1 MWIGRGG
8 TLQMAY
14 RLHLNYLRTALI
26 RPLFLIGAVLI
37 LAGLGGGLTPAA
49 DEKLELTV
57 VDRETGKPI
66 PCRMHL
72 RIGSENGRIRRIR
85 GVPSGDDHFV
95 FPGRISLK
103 LPLGNYFFEIERGPE
118 YVDCSG
124 FFTLNRYSD
133 DAKTIE
139 LPRGVNMAAAGWY
152 SGDLDVRRPVRDM
165 KLLMR
170 AEDLHVAQ
178 VTTWFD
184 GKDEWSGEDPPDQP
198 VMSSDDDRYCQV
210 MAGSQSHP
218 GGTLLYLNMSR
229 PAATVK
235 KPGEYP
241 SLLEYTDLAR
251 EHDEV
256 WIDVTRPYWWDLPML
271 IAHGRVDS
279 IQLAHGQM
287 CRRKVI
293 DNESGGKDRDRERFP
308 GIEGNPRWSQEI
320 YFHLLNCG
328 LRIPPTAGSG
338 SGQVS
343 NPVGYNRVYVHVD
356 GALDYRKWWE
366 NLRAGQVVVTNGP
379 LLQPSVD
386 GQLPGHVFQADE
398 GQTVELQPAL
408 SLSLHKP
415 VRYLEVIKNGRVA
428 QSVPLDDYKEKRGR
442 LPKMEFTESG
452 WFLIRVV
459 SSEQTTYRFGMTGP
473 YYVQV
478 GYEKRISRRSA
489 KFFLDWVHERARQI
503 KLNDP
508 KERAEVIDAH
518 RAARDFWQD
527 LLDRANAK

>member
-1 MWIGRGG
+1 MLYWYMVNKLRFEY
-8 TLQMAY
+8 Q
-14 RLHLNYLRTALI
+14 RTAFF
-26 RPLFLIGAVLI
+26 RPLLLVGAILIVAGPGA
-37 LAGLGGGLTPAA
+37 GHTPAA

-57 VDRETGKPI
+57 VDRDSGKPI
-66 PCRMHL
+66 ACRMHL

-85 GVPSGDDHFV
+85 GFPAWDDHFV
-95 FPGRISLK
+95 FPGRITLK
-103 LPLGNYFFEIERGPE
+103 LPLGNYFFEVEHGPE
-118 YVDCSG
+118 FVNCSG
-124 FFTLNRYSD
+124 FFTINQYSD

-139 LPRGVNMAAAGWY
+139 LHRGIDMSAAGWY
-152 SGDLDVRRPVRDM
+152 SGDLDVRRPVREM
-165 KLLMR
+165 ELLMR
-170 AEDLHVAQ
+170 AEDLNVAQ

-184 GKDEWSGEDPPDQP
+184 GQDEWRDKDPPDEP
-198 VMSSDDDRYCQV
+198 LIAFGDDRFCQV
-210 MAGSQSHP
+210 TAGSQNHP

-229 PAATVK
+229 PLPTLK

-241 SLLEYTDLAR
+241 SLLEYTNRVR
-251 EHDEV
+251 EHEEV
-256 WIDVTRPYWWDLPML
+256 WIDATRPYWWDLPML

-293 DNESGGKDRDRERFP
+293 DNESGGKPRDGELYP
-308 GIEGNPRWSQEI
+308 GMEGNPRWSQEI
-320 YFHLLNCG
+320 YFHLVNCG

-343 NPVGYNRVYVHVD
+343 NPLGYNRVYVHVD
-356 GALDYRKWWE
+356 GRLDYRRWWE

-379 LLQPSVD
+379 LLQPMVE

-398 GQTVELQPAL
+398 GQTLELQPVL

-428 QSVPLDDYKEKRGR
+428 HSVPLEDYQEKMGR
-442 LPKMEFTESG
+442 LPKMEFTQSG

-459 SSEQTTYRFGMTGP
+459 SSEDTTYRFGMTGP

-489 KFFLDWVHERARQI
+489 KFFLDWVYERAGQI
-503 KLNDP
+503 HLSDP
-508 KERAEVIDAH
+508 EQHEQVIDAH
-518 RAARDFWQD
+518 RTARDFWQEMV
-527 LLDRANAK
+527 DRANAE

>member
-1 MWIGRGG
+1 
-8 TLQMAY
+8 MA
-14 RLHLNYLRTALI
+14 HGLRFECPRRAFF
-26 RPLFLIGAVLI
+26 RPLFLVGAVLI
-37 LAGLGGGLTPAA
+37 LAGAGAGRIPAD
-49 DEKLELTV
+49 DEKLKLTV
-57 VDRETGKPI
+57 VDRETGEPI
-66 PCRMHL
+66 ACRMHL
-72 RIGSENGRIRRIR
+72 RLGSENGRIRKIR
-85 GVPSGDDHFV
+85 GFPAWDDHFV
-95 FPGRISLK
+95 FPGRITLK

-124 FFTLNRYSD
+124 FFTINRYSD

-139 LPRGVNMAAAGWY
+139 LPRGIDMSAAGWY
-152 SGDLDVRRPVRDM
+152 SGDLDVRRPLGEM
-165 KLLMR
+165 ELLMR

-178 VTTWFD
+178 VTSWFD
-184 GKDEWSGEDPPDQP
+184 GKNEWLGKDPPDEP
-198 VMSSDDDRYCQV
+198 VIAFDDDRFCQV

-218 GGTLLYLNMSR
+218 GGTLLYFNMSR
-229 PAATVK
+229 PLDTLK

-241 SLLEYTDLAR
+241 SLLAYTDRAR

-293 DNESGGKDRDRERFP
+293 DNESGGKPRDGELYP
-308 GIEGNPRWSQEI
+308 GMEGNPRWSQEI

-356 GALDYRKWWE
+356 GRLDYRKWWE

-379 LLQPSVD
+379 LLQPVVE

-398 GQTVELQPAL
+398 GRTVELQPAL

-428 QSVPLDDYKEKRGR
+428 HSIPLEDYKEKGGR

-459 SSEQTTYRFGMTGP
+459 SSEETTYRFGMTGP

-489 KFFLDWVHERARQI
+489 KFFLDWVHERAGQI
-503 KLNDP
+503 RLAD
-508 KERAEVIDAH
+508 AEQHAQVIGAH
-518 RAARDFWQD
+518 RVARDFWQD
-527 LLDRANAK
+527 LVDRANAE

>member
-1 MWIGRGG
+1 
-8 TLQMAY
+8 MACK
-14 RLHLNYLRTALI
+14 LHFYCPRTAFFRL
-26 RPLFLIGAVLI
+26 LFLIGAALI
-37 LAGLGGGLTPAA
+37 FAGPGAGAIPAA

-57 VDRETGKPI
+57 VDRDTGKSI
-66 PCRMHL
+66 ACRMHL
-72 RIGSENGRIRRIR
+72 RLGSEKGRIRKVR
-85 GVPSGDDHFV
+85 GFPAWDDHFV
-95 FPGRISLK
+95 FPGQITLK

-124 FFTLNRYSD
+124 FFTINRYSE

-139 LPRGVNMAAAGWY
+139 LPRGIDMAKAGWY
-152 SGDLDVRRPVRDM
+152 SGDLDVRRPVREM
-165 KLLMR
+165 ELLMR

-184 GKDEWSGEDPPDQP
+184 GKDEWSGKDPPDEP
-198 VMSSDDDRYCQV
+198 VIAFDDDRYCQV

-218 GGTLLYLNMSR
+218 GGRLLYLNMSR
-229 PAATVK
+229 PLGTVK

-241 SLLEYTDLAR
+241 SLLAYTDRAR

-256 WIDVTRPYWWDLPML
+256 WIDATRPYWWDLPML
-271 IAHGRVDS
+271 IAHGRIDS

-287 CRRKVI
+287 CRREVI
-293 DNESGGKDRDRERFP
+293 DNESGGKARDRGLYP

-320 YFHLLNCG
+320 YFHLLDCG

-338 SGQVS
+338 SGQVA

-356 GALDYRKWWE
+356 GPLDYPRWWE
-366 NLRAGQVVVTNGP
+366 NLRAGQVVITNGP
-379 LLQPSVD
+379 LLQPIVE

-408 SLSLHKP
+408 SLALHKP

-428 QSVPLDDYKEKRGR
+428 HSIPLEDYKEQGGR
-442 LPKMEFTESG
+442 LPKMKFTQSG

-459 SSEQTTYRFGMTGP
+459 SSEETKYRFGMTGP

-489 KFFLDWVHERARQI
+489 KFFLDWVHERAGQI
-503 KLNDP
+503 NLSDP
-508 KERAEVIDAH
+508 EQHARVIDAH
-518 RAARDFWQD
+518 RAARDFWQE
-527 LLDRANAK
+527 LVDRANAE